1 MPAPQLQDMTEYRA
15 PRRRPWIFLVL
26 LIGLGIGAYFSFFQG
41 DGDSTGRAV
50 TPDDRTA
57 PPPSATSEGAPSAPA
72 KPVPADLAARLDEA
86 RILVKEE
93 FFLEARNELLAIYKA
108 SSDPAFRAL
117 VERPLAPANIELV
130 MTPRQMPEKEDYLVK
145 PGNSVERIAR
155 RFGTTVDLTMLN
167 NNLMNPNLIRS
178 GDRFRVFSG
187 MFALVACK
195 SRNDLVVTM
204 NGEFF
209 KRYAVGMGKFGRTPT
224 GTFVVK
230 DRIKDPP
237 WWRPDGREVPFGD
250 PENILGTR
258 WMSIRATGDTEDV
271 RGYGIHGTW
280 DDASIGHA
288 SSAGCVRMHNKDIEE
303 LFAYIPSGTTV
314 TIVE

>member
-1 MPAPQLQDMTEYRA
+1 MPAPQLEDMTEYRA
-15 PRRRPWIFLVL
+15 PRRRPWVFLLLLVGVVL
-26 LIGLGIGAYFSFFQG
+26 GTYFTFFRDNG
-41 DGDSTGRAV
+41 DPTAPAV
-50 TPDDRTA
+50 TPDGRGGPSSSTKASGEPPA
-57 PPPSATSEGAPSAPA
+57 PV

-86 RILVKEE
+86 KILVAEG

-108 SSDPAFRAL
+108 SSDPAFLAR
-117 VERPLAPANIELV
+117 VEGPLATANIELV

-187 MFALVACK
+187 TFEMVACK

-204 NGEFF
+204 NGAFF

-250 PENILGTR
+250 AENILGTR

-288 SSAGCVRMHNKDIEE
+288 SSAGCVRMHNTDVEE
-303 LFAYIPSGTTV
+303 LFAYIPSGTTL